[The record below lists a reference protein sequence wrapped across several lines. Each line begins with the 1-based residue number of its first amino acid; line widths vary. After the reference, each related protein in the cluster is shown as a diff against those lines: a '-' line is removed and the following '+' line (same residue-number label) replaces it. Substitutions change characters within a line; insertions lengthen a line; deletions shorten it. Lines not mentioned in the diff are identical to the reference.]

1 MNTNLLLNWYENNK
15 RELLWRNTKD
25 PYKIWLSEIILQQ
38 TRVAQGTP
46 YYKNFIEKYPR
57 VEDLA
62 AAKEQD
68 ILKLWQGLGYYSR
81 ARYLHQ
87 SAKEI
92 VSKYRGVFPKDYKS
106 LLQLKGIGQYTAA
119 AIASFAYNEPVAV
132 LDGNVFRVL
141 SRYYGIKTAI
151 NTGEGKKIFQE
162 LAQKILDKTQ
172 PGKYNQAIME
182 FGALQ
187 CTAQQTRCNTCPLQQ
202 NCSAYQT
209 GMVEK
214 LPVKLKKIKIKK
226 RYFHYFLIR
235 YQNQIVLEKRKEND
249 IWKNLYHLPLI
260 ECVNGKFPKKK
271 QIDHLLQK
279 YKAQAENEVKCI
291 SRKRHKLTHQDL
303 QIYFW
308 LAESKEKPLF
318 TVEINKLDRYPLPII
333 IAKFLDNYNL

>member
-1 MNTNLLLNWYENNK
+1 
-15 RELLWRNTKD
+15 
-25 PYKIWLSEIILQQ
+25 LQQ

-106 LLQLKGIGQYTAA
+106 LLQLKGVGQYTAA

-182 FGALQ
+182 FGALH
-187 CTAQQTRCNTCPLQQ
+187 CTPQLPKCNDCPFQHS
-202 NCSAYQT
+202 CIAYQT
-209 GMVEK
+209 GKTGVLPEK
-214 LPVKLKKIKIKK
+214 IKKNKIKK
-226 RYFHYFLIR
+226 RYFHYFLVQF
-235 YQNQIVLEKRKEND
+235 QNRIILRKRKRKD
-249 IWKNLYHLPLI
+249 IWKNLYELPLI
-260 ECVNGKFPKKK
+260 ESYKKEK
-271 QIDHLLQK
+271 LEKKDIDNLIKHYQIEPESAPEFLIK
-279 YKAQAENEVKCI
+279 SE
-291 SRKRHKLTHQDL
+291 HKLTHQHL

-308 LAESKEKPLF
+308 RIKSKTNPLF
-318 TVEINKLDRYPLPII
+318 SVAINKLDQYPLPIA
-333 IAKFLDNYNL
+333 IAKFLDNNNL